1 MDVTLNDLLILD
13 PRLTA
18 RTHLGAGESSGVSYE
33 QTVVSWA
40 VTIRATPPHVPVL
53 NGGELIVVPQR
64 VVLGLGSALPGL
76 IREARALGASAVI
89 LPKSFDFGSDESLAC
104 ALPMLHWNE
113 VVNHDTETVI
123 NRELTEWRGN
133 LYRIGSELERRMTE
147 VAMNNAGIKA
157 LVQGVAEVSGLPV
170 RILDR
175 RGRLLVSMP
184 ELDESDLRDS
194 LMLDRPTVDVEL
206 ASGARLVLGPL
217 RAAQRLVARFL
228 APRIAAATEMALR
241 QEDAARP
248 RGMRRIQATDSLLAN
263 LSLSASDRR
272 ATALALGIDP
282 DALFLVAVSNGAEEA
297 EVTRALQQLGA
308 LHPAA
313 SENGRRL
320 MLVATDERA
329 AMGSRSTRID
339 DAKRRWEVDHRG
351 NGATLALSAPA
362 LGVASLPR
370 ATREARFVSNLLVQD
385 QFPRRA
391 ASFDSVEDIGA
402 LRLLYELRDSNEL
415 RQFVNQTLGGL
426 EKRDQRGTLRETLR
440 AFLESGGSQVD
451 ASNKLGI
458 HRNTLAYRLRRIDEI
473 VGRDVGDPASWL
485 TLHLALSAAEM
496 LDVVQGE

>member
-13 PRLTA
+13 PRLTSRA
-18 RTHLGAGESSGVSYE
+18 PRSDGGSGDVNHD

-40 VTIRATPPHVPVL
+40 VTLRATPPHLPAL

-64 VVLGLGSALPGL
+64 VVLGLGNALPGL
-76 IREARALGASAVI
+76 IREVQGLGASAVI
-89 LPKSFDFGSDESLAC
+89 LPRSFDGGEEAALAGI
-104 ALPMLHWNE
+104 LPLLTWNDA
-113 VVNHDTETVI
+113 VNHDTETVI

-147 VAMNNAGIKA
+147 VAMNSAGIKA

-170 RILDR
+170 RILDP

-184 ELDESDLRDS
+184 ELDASDPRDAQ
-194 LMLDRPTVDVEL
+194 LLERPSVTVDL
-206 ASGARLVLGPL
+206 ASGATLVLGPL
-217 RAAQRLVARFL
+217 RAAQRIVARFL
-228 APRIAAATEMALR
+228 APRIAAATELALR
-241 QEDAARP
+241 HEDAAKP
-248 RGMRRIQATDSLLAN
+248 RGMRRVQATDSLLAN

-282 DALFLVAVSNGAEEA
+282 DALFLVAVSHGAEEA
-297 EVTRALQQLGA
+297 EVTRALQPLGA

-313 SENGRRL
+313 SDNGRRL
-320 MLVATDERA
+320 VLVATDERA
-329 AMGSRSTRID
+329 AQGNRSTRID
-339 DAKRRWEVDHRG
+339 DTKRRWEKDHRG

-370 ATREARFVSNLLVQD
+370 ATREARFVSSLLVQD

-415 RQFVNQTLGGL
+415 RQFVNQALGGL